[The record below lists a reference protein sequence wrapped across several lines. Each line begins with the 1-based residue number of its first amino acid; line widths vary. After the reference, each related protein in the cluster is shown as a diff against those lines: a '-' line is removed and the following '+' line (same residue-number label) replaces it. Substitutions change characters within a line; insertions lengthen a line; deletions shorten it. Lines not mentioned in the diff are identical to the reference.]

1 MLNLLE
7 NLKGLT
13 QVQAREILRKEGL
26 NELPSKDSKTFI
38 KTLRDVL
45 SEPMFA
51 LLVIA
56 GLIYLALGEKEDA
69 AVLMGFVIISIGLTI
84 YQQTKSDRALESL
97 KNLSNPKALVVR
109 DSKMI
114 RIPSTEVVRGDL
126 LVLEEG
132 DRVIADAQIIEAH
145 DLLIDES
152 LLTGESV
159 PVEKYSAANL
169 ENANPEINHVFS
181 GSMIVRGQAKAIVTN
196 TGIHTEIGK
205 IGKSLSTVKE
215 VKSPLSLEVKTL
227 IKSFASLGIL
237 LSIFVWVI
245 YGLTRENW
253 LQGLLAGITM
263 AMALLPEEFTVILT
277 VFMALGVW
285 RIARQQVL
293 TRHPPVIETLGNV
306 NVLCVDKT
314 GTLTQNQM
322 SVEYLASTESIWNFT
337 EQAAEKL
344 PIEFES
350 ILRYA
355 VLASETDAFDPM
367 EKAFHERWKLVTKS
381 EEKITSSLKFIYE
394 YPLTPERL
402 AMIHLWEIPGQD
414 KLEIAAKGA
423 PETIMHLCKLD
434 APTQKLIQKQIETL
448 GSMGIRVLAIAK
460 ANTAKSDKG
469 FPTHPEDFS
478 YEWMGLAGLKD
489 PLRPEIKSSVK
500 QCHTAGIKVVMIT
513 GDHAMTAQAIAK
525 EAGIPHTKYLSGK
538 DLETLSAEEL
548 SEAAKDCCL
557 FVRIKPEQ
565 KLRLVQILQEHGHVV
580 GMTGD
585 GINDAPALKAA
596 HIGISMGQRGT
607 DVAREASSIVLL
619 NDDFSS
625 IVHAIRLGRRI
636 YENLRKAMIYLVA
649 VHVPIAGAVFLPLI
663 LGVPAILTPIHILFL
678 EMIIDPACAIVFEI
692 EESDSQSMNRPPRL
706 QSEKIFSYATISM
719 ALIQGLGLLACIIV
733 LDLFILK
740 LTGDAA
746 LAGTLSFACLV
757 AGNLLLIISSRSI
770 KDHFGKILLRANSA
784 QWWIIGVAG
793 LSFLA
798 IENIEFLR
806 VKFGFTVIDREA
818 GLYLVSAIVVSLCWF
833 ELTKFLFRLKKHH
846 DSALK

>member
-1 MLNLLE
+1 MLNLLK

-13 QVQAREILRKEGL
+13 QAQAQEILRKEGF
-26 NELPSKDSKTFI
+26 NELPSKDKKTFL
-38 KTLRDVL
+38 KTVWDVL

-69 AVLMGFVIISIGLTI
+69 ALLMGFVIISIGLTI

-97 KNLSNPKALVVR
+97 KNLSNPKAIVVR
-109 DSKMI
+109 DSSII
-114 RIPSTEVVRGDL
+114 RIPSTGVVRGDL
-126 LVLEEG
+126 LILEEG
-132 DRVIADAQIIEAH
+132 DRVAADAQLVESH

-152 LLTGESV
+152 LLTGESI
-159 PVEKYSAANL
+159 PVEKFPA
-169 ENANPEINHVFS
+169 ENFSDSNAEINHVFS
-181 GSMIVRGQAKAIVTN
+181 GSMIVRGHAKAIVTQ

-215 VKSPLSLEVKTL
+215 IKSPLSIEVKTL

-237 LSIFVWVI
+237 LSISVWVI

-285 RIARQQVL
+285 RISRQQVL

-322 SVEYLASTESIWNFT
+322 SVEYLASRNEIWNLSEKT
-337 EQAAEKL
+337 QENLAA
-344 PIEFES
+344 EFES
-350 ILRYA
+350 ILKYA
-355 VLASETDAFDPM
+355 VLASEVDAFDPM

-381 EEKITSSLKFIYE
+381 DEKLSSNLKFIHE

-402 AMIHLWEIPGQD
+402 AMIHFWEIPGQD
-414 KLEIAAKGA
+414 EIEIAAKGA
-423 PETIMHLCKLD
+423 PETIMHLCNLD
-434 APTQKLIQKQIETL
+434 ESTQALIKKQIETM
-448 GSMGIRVLAIAK
+448 GAMGIRVLGVAK
-460 ANTAKSDKG
+460 ARTAKSNNG
-469 FPTHPEDFS
+469 FSKHPEDFT
-478 YEWMGLAGLKD
+478 YEWLGLAGLKD
-489 PLRPEIKSSVK
+489 PLRPEIKSAVK
-500 QCHTAGIKVVMIT
+500 QCHTAGIKVIMIT
-513 GDHAMTAQAIAK
+513 GDHAITAQAIAK
-525 EAGIPHTKYLSGK
+525 EAGIPHAKYLSGK
-538 DLETLSAEEL
+538 DLGTLSAQEL

-565 KLRLVQILQEHGHVV
+565 KLRLVQILQGHGNVV

-649 VHVPIAGAVFLPLI
+649 VHVPIAGTVFLPLI
-663 LGVPAILTPIHILFL
+663 LGTPAILTPIHILFL
-678 EMIIDPACAIVFEI
+678 EMIIDPACAIVFEV
-692 EESDSQSMNRPPRL
+692 EESDDQSMSRPPRL
-706 QSEKIFSYATISM
+706 QSEKIFSYSTIFM
-719 ALIQGLGLLACIIV
+719 ASIQGLGLLACIMA
-733 LDLFILK
+733 LNLFTLK
-740 LTGDAA
+740 QTGNTA
-746 LAGTLSFACLV
+746 LANTVSFACLV
-757 AGNLLLIISSRSI
+757 AGNLLLIISSRSSKEYI
-770 KDHFGKILLRANSA
+770 GKILLRANSA
-784 QWWIIGVAG
+784 QWWIISLAC

-806 VKFGFTVIDREA
+806 TKFGFTVISKES
-818 GLYLVSAIVVSLCWF
+818 GLYLLGAIALSLCWF
-833 ELTKFLFRLKKHH
+833 ELSKLVFRFRKVQ
-846 DSALK
+846 D

>member
-1 MLNLLE
+1 MLNLLKNE
-7 NLKGLT
+7 KGLT
-13 QVQAREILRKEGL
+13 QVQAQEILRKEGA
-26 NELPSKDSKTFI
+26 NELPAKDSKTFL
-38 KTLRDVL
+38 KTLWDVL

-51 LLVIA
+51 LLIIA

-97 KNLSNPKALVVR
+97 KNLSNPKALVIR
-109 DSKMI
+109 DAQTI
-114 RIPSTEVVRGDL
+114 RIPSNEVVRGDL
-126 LVLEEG
+126 LILEEG
-132 DRVIADAQIIEAH
+132 DRIVADALLIEAH

-159 PVEKYSAANL
+159 AIEKAAAQNIQDSL
-169 ENANPEINHVFS
+169 PEINQVFS
-181 GSMIVRGQAKAIVTN
+181 GSMIVRGQGKAIVSQ

-237 LSIFVWVI
+237 LSVIVWII
-245 YGLTRENW
+245 YGLTQENW

-285 RIARQQVL
+285 RISRQQVL

-322 SVEYLASTESIWNFT
+322 SVEYLASLEKIWNLQ
-337 EQAAEKL
+337 EHAQEKL
-344 PIEFES
+344 PAELEV
-350 ILRYA
+350 ILKYS
-355 VLASETDAFDPM
+355 VLASEIDAFDPM
-367 EKAFHERWKLVTKS
+367 EKAFHERWKLLTNS
-381 EEKITSSLKFIYE
+381 EEKLSTSFKFVHE
-394 YPLTPERL
+394 YPLTPQRL
-402 AMIHLWEIPGQD
+402 AMIHLWEIPGQTEI
-414 KLEIAAKGA
+414 EIAAKGA
-423 PETIMHLCKLD
+423 PETIMNLCKLD
-434 APTQKLIQKQIETL
+434 LITQTKIQKQIETM
-448 GSMGIRVLAIAK
+448 GAMGIRVLGVAK
-460 ANTAKSDKG
+460 AKAIKSNQG
-469 FPTHPEDFS
+469 FSEHPEDFT
-478 YEWMGLAGLKD
+478 YEWLGLAGLKD

-500 QCHTAGIKVVMIT
+500 QCHKAGIKVIMIT
-513 GDHAMTAQAIAK
+513 GDHAITAQAIAK
-525 EAGIPHTKYLSGK
+525 EAGIPHERYLSGK
-538 DLETLSAEEL
+538 DLDTLSEQAL
-548 SEAAKDCCL
+548 GDAVKDCCL

-565 KLRLVQILQEHGHVV
+565 KLRLVQILQGHGHVV

-636 YENLRKAMIYLVA
+636 YSNLRKAMIYLVA

-663 LGVPAILTPIHILFL
+663 LGTPAILTPIHILFL
-678 EMIIDPACAIVFEI
+678 EIIIDPACAIVFEI
-692 EESDSQSMNRPPRL
+692 EESDDQSMNQPPRL
-706 QSEKIFSYATISM
+706 QSEKIFSYKTISL
-719 ALIQGLGLLACIIV
+719 AIVQGLGLLACIIT
-733 LDLFILK
+733 LDLLILK
-740 LTGDAA
+740 KTGDAS

-757 AGNLLLIISSRSI
+757 AGNLLLIISSRST
-770 KDHFGKILLRANSA
+770 KEHFGKILLRANSA
-784 QWWIIGVAG
+784 QWWIIGLTLIG
-793 LSFLA
+793 FIA

-806 VKFGFTVIDREA
+806 TKFGFTVITKES
-818 GLYLVSAIVVSLCWF
+818 GLYLLSAITLSLFWF
-833 ELTKFLFRLKKHH
+833 EFSKFIFRFRNKR
-846 DSALK
+846 SITAS